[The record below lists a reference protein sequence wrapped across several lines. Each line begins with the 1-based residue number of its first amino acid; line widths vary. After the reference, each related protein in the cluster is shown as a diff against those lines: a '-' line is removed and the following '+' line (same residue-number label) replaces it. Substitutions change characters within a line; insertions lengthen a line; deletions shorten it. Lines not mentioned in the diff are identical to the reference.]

1 MILSHISW
9 WPHFILG
16 AGLCLAGWTLY
27 WLGLN
32 LAGGILG
39 AGAGGALAWGIA
51 ALAKIA
57 DKNTVWAVVAI
68 GAVVGLAAGIFLI
81 RKLHRLF
88 FFTAGA
94 CIGLAVGWFGFEWG
108 VALARKYLE
117 SRGVAYDPLIWR
129 LVALAAGTVLGGVV
143 MMYGSK
149 WVVAG
154 LTSVAGAVLL
164 ALSIPDPL
172 ALLGVIPVAAGSFFF
187 QIGLLRRLT
196 RSERKKPGKEKDK
209 GKDKDE

>member
-16 AGLCLAGWTLY
+16 AALCLAGWTLY

-39 AGAGGALAWGIA
+39 AGAGGALGWGIA

-57 DKNTVWAVVAI
+57 DQNTVWAVVAI
-68 GAVVGLAAGIFLI
+68 GAVVGLAAGIFFI

-88 FFTAGA
+88 FFCAGA
-94 CIGLAVGWFGFEWG
+94 CIGLAVGWFGFGWG
-108 VALARKYLE
+108 VALGKDWLV
-117 SRGVAYDPLIWR
+117 SRGVPYDPLIWR
-129 LVALAAGTVLGGVV
+129 LVALAAGTVLGGIV

-154 LTSVAGAVLL
+154 LTSAAGAVLL

-172 ALLGVIPVAAGSFFF
+172 ALLGVIPVAVGSFFF

-196 RSERKKPGKEKDK
+196 RGEREKHEKKAEKE
-209 GKDKDE
+209 E

>member
-1 MILSHISW
+1 MTLSQISW
-9 WPHFILG
+9 CPHFILG
-16 AGLCLAGWTLY
+16 AALCLAGWTLY
-27 WLGLN
+27 WLGLH

-57 DKNTVWAVVAI
+57 DKNTVWAVAAI

-88 FFTAGA
+88 FFCAGA

-117 SRGVAYDPLIWR
+117 SRGVPYDPLIWR
-129 LVALAAGTVLGGVV
+129 LVALAAGTLLGGIV

-172 ALLGVIPVAAGSFFF
+172 ALLGVVPVAAGSFFF

-196 RSERKKPGKEKDK
+196 PAAREKHEKKAEKE
-209 GKDKDE
+209 E

>member
-16 AGLCLAGWTLY
+16 AALCLAGWTLY

-39 AGAGGALAWGIA
+39 AAAGGALAWGIA
-51 ALAKIA
+51 AAVKIA

-68 GAVVGLAAGIFLI
+68 GAVVGLAAGIFFI

-88 FFTAGA
+88 FFCAGA

-108 VALARKYLE
+108 GALCREWLV
-117 SRGVAYDPLIWR
+117 SRGVPYDPLIWR
-129 LVALAAGTVLGGVV
+129 LVAVAAGTVMGGVV

-154 LTSVAGAVLL
+154 LTSAAGAVLL

-172 ALLGVIPVAAGSFFF
+172 ALVGVIPVAMGAFFF
-187 QIGLLRRLT
+187 QVGLLRRLT
-196 RSERKKPGKEKDK
+196 RGEREKHEKKAEKE
-209 GKDKDE
+209 E